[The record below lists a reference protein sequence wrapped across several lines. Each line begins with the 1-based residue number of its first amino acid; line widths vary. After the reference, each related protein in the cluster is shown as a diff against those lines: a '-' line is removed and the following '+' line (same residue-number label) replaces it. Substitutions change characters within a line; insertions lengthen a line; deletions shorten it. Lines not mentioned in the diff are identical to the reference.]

1 MYIFLDE
8 SGSFVSA
15 PKRNSWNVIVAYMLP
30 GFEWSQMR
38 QALADLQIAAGA
50 RQPREI
56 KLRDIS
62 EKDYFDFLSRL
73 SQLHG
78 ILFTVATDA
87 GLNSVAHIE
96 RHRNMQAKKITKHID
111 IMRYETGRQA
121 LKNLSDRVRNLSPQ
135 LYIQLKCQVILIESV
150 INYGTLYFVQR
161 FPEELGKFSWRIDQK
176 NSTKTE
182 YEKAFEI
189 LTPPWLQS
197 SSLRKPWIE
206 LEGADYSVFKRFE
219 YPEGK
224 APTYLKTS
232 YGIDIGS
239 AGLINIGQLI
249 REDLKFV
256 DSKQNYGVQIAD
268 LLATGLRRCLRA
280 RFNNNQVAARL
291 LGSLMPQGKVN
302 ESPVRLLGFSK
313 EDQTVTGE
321 ITRLIRI
328 MGVYSRAML
337 VRRLDSSDALDN

>member
-1 MYIFLDE
+1 
-8 SGSFVSA
+8 
-15 PKRNSWNVIVAYMLP
+15 
-30 GFEWSQMR
+30 MR

-50 RQPREI
+50 RPPKEI

-62 EKDYFDFLSRL
+62 ERDYFDFLSRL
-73 SQLHG
+73 NQLHG

-96 RHRNMQAKKITKHID
+96 KHRNIQATEITRHID
-111 IMRYETGRQA
+111 VMRYEAGRQA
-121 LKNLSDRVRNLSPQ
+121 VKNLSDRVRNLPPQ
-135 LYIQLKCQVILIESV
+135 LYIQLKCQVILIKSV
-150 INYGTLYFVQR
+150 IHSGTLYFVQR
-161 FPEELGKFSWRIDQK
+161 FPGELGKFSWRIDQK

-197 SSLRKPWIE
+197 FSLEKPIIMK
-206 LEGADYSVFKRFE
+206 LEGADYSAFKRFE

-224 APTYLKTS
+224 APTYLKTE
-232 YGIDIGS
+232 YGIDIGN
-239 AGLINIGQLI
+239 AGLTNIGQLI

-280 RFNNNQVAARL
+280 RFNNNEVAARL
-291 LGSLMPQGKVN
+291 LGSLMPQGRAN
-302 ESPVRLLGFSK
+302 ESSVQLLGFSK
-313 EDQTVTGE
+313 EDRVVTGE
-321 ITRLIRI
+321 IARLIRM
-328 MGVYSRAML
+328 MGSYSRAMV
-337 VRRLDSSDALDN
+337 VR

>member
-8 SGSFVSA
+8 SGSFVST
-15 PKRNSWNVIVAYMLP
+15 PKRNSWNVIVAYMMP
-30 GFEWSQMR
+30 EFDWSQMR
-38 QALADLQIAAGA
+38 QALVDLQISAGA
-50 RQPREI
+50 RPPNEI

-62 EKDYFDFLSRL
+62 ERDYFDFLSHL
-73 SQLHG
+73 NQLHG

-87 GLNSVAHIE
+87 GLNSVAHIGK
-96 RHRNMQAKKITKHID
+96 HRNIQATEITRHID
-111 IMRYETGRQA
+111 VMRYEAGRQA
-121 LKNLSDRVRNLSPQ
+121 VKNLSDRVRNLPPQ
-135 LYIQLKCQVILIESV
+135 LYIQLKCQVILIQSV
-150 INYGTLYFVQR
+150 IHSGTLYFVQR

-197 SSLRKPWIE
+197 FSLEKPIIMK
-206 LEGADYSVFKRFE
+206 LEGADYSAFKRFE

-224 APTYLKTS
+224 APTYLKTE
-232 YGIDIGS
+232 YGIDTGN
-239 AGLINIGQLI
+239 AGLTNIGQLI

-291 LGSLMPQGKVN
+291 LGSLMPQGRAN
-302 ESPVRLLGFSK
+302 ESPVQLLGFSK
-313 EDQTVTGE
+313 EDRVGTGE
-321 ITRLIRI
+321 IDRLIRI
-328 MGVYSRAML
+328 MGKYSRAMS
-337 VRRLDSSDALDN
+337 VR